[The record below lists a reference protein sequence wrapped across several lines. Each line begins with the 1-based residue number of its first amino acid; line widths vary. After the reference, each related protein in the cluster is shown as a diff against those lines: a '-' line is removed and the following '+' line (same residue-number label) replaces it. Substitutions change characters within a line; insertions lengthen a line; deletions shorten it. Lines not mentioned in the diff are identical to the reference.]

1 MKPGAPLAP
10 AVLEAAMSNNQ
21 QGQQALKV
29 GRDPRMLPEYEA
41 LRAEINKLSHASRPE
56 VDWHRIHQLASQI
69 FEKHGV
75 DLQTAIYFILARSR
89 LQGLSGFT
97 EGCEFL
103 ANLIVTQWESFWP
116 PVQQERARIEMLD
129 WFIARISNVIRQYP
143 ISHEDKRLVYR
154 CERALQ
160 LINEKLHNT
169 GLSRIPRVENLV
181 HFIKGYIHGLDEAES
196 VIASDKPSL
205 KKKEEQQIP
214 LMVFF
219 KADMEHDS
227 VSSPSAGTQHQP
239 QSSILIG
246 REKRQVKPTV
256 LKIEQHRKQRPAW
269 FWFGCGLLSCALP
282 VAAWFGWQYQQ
293 EAKLLAAQRLQ
304 QPATALP
311 QALSYDDI
319 RQARIVLGEQTL
331 QGMESELVAR
341 YQSQLTR
348 LEEASPLD
356 GYRHGEGLRNSLQM
370 LYPDSLAVKALDK
383 QWQMLLTEQQGEPIS
398 VPTYLDARARVDALL
413 DQLLELERQHKTVTI
428 SYLKS
433 QLYEVQKNLMQ
444 NIPFSL
450 RLSELE
456 ARKAAQE
463 PITAA
468 ALKGLENDLKAL
480 NVRLYRLS
488 VAEGG

>member
-1 MKPGAPLAP
+1 
-10 AVLEAAMSNNQ
+10 MSQNQ

-56 VDWHRIHQLASQI
+56 VDWQRIHQLASLI

-75 DLQTAIYFILARSR
+75 DLQTAIYFTLARSR

-116 PVQQERARIEMLD
+116 PVHQERARIEMLD
-129 WFIARISNVIRQYP
+129 WFIARISDVIRQYQ
-143 ISHEDKRLVYR
+143 ISHEDKRLIYR

-160 LINEKLHNT
+160 LISEKLHNAD
-169 GLSRIPRVENLV
+169 LSRIPRVENLV
-181 HFIKGYIHGLDEAES
+181 HFIEGYTHLFDETEIVIVSDEPGL
-196 VIASDKPSL
+196 
-205 KKKEEQQIP
+205 KEDLQIP
-214 LMVFF
+214 PMVFF
-219 KADMEHDS
+219 KSDMESDHGGT
-227 VSSPSAGTQHQP
+227 VSASTPHLP
-239 QSSILIG
+239 QGSILVG
-246 REKRQVKPTV
+246 REKGQVKPTV
-256 LKIEQHRKQRPAW
+256 LKIEQHRRQRPAW

-282 VAAWFGWQYQQ
+282 VMGWLGWQQHQQ
-293 EAKLLAAQRLQ
+293 EKTVAAQRLV
-304 QPATALP
+304 QPAAELPRALN
-311 QALSYDDI
+311 YDDI

-331 QGMESELVAR
+331 QNMESDLVAR
-341 YQSQLTR
+341 YQNQLTR
-348 LEEASPLD
+348 LEQTSPLYW
-356 GYRHGEGLRNSLQM
+356 YRYGEGLRNSLLM

-383 QWQMLLTEQQGEPIS
+383 QWQAQLGGQQGDVIS
-398 VPTYLDARARVDALL
+398 VPTYLDARAGVDALL
-413 DQLLELERQHKTVTI
+413 DQLLELERQRKTVTI

-450 RLSELE
+450 RLGELE
-456 ARKAAQE
+456 ARKASQE

-468 ALKGLENDLKAL
+468 ELKSLENDLKAL
-480 NVRLYRLS
+480 NIRLYQLQQGAS
-488 VAEGG
+488 GS

>member
-1 MKPGAPLAP
+1 
-10 AVLEAAMSNNQ
+10 MSQNQ

-56 VDWHRIHQLASQI
+56 VDWQRIHQLASLI

-75 DLQTAIYFILARSR
+75 DLQTAIYFTLARSR

-116 PVQQERARIEMLD
+116 PVHQERARIEMLD
-129 WFIARISNVIRQYP
+129 WFIARISDVIRQYQ
-143 ISHEDKRLVYR
+143 ISHEDKRLIYR

-160 LINEKLHNT
+160 LISEKLHNAD
-169 GLSRIPRVENLV
+169 LSRIPRVENLV
-181 HFIKGYIHGLDEAES
+181 HFIEGYTHLFDETEIVIVSDEPGL
-196 VIASDKPSL
+196 
-205 KKKEEQQIP
+205 KEELQIP
-214 LMVFF
+214 PMVFF
-219 KADMEHDS
+219 KSDMESDHGGT
-227 VSSPSAGTQHQP
+227 VSASTPHLP
-239 QSSILIG
+239 QGSILVG
-246 REKRQVKPTV
+246 REKGQVKPTV
-256 LKIEQHRKQRPAW
+256 LKIEQHRRQRPAW

-282 VAAWFGWQYQQ
+282 VMGWLGWQQHQQ
-293 EAKLLAAQRLQ
+293 EKTVAAQRLV
-304 QPATALP
+304 QPAAELP
-311 QALSYDDI
+311 RALSYDDI

-331 QGMESELVAR
+331 QNMESDLVAR
-341 YQSQLTR
+341 YQNQLTR
-348 LEEASPLD
+348 LEQTSPLYW
-356 GYRHGEGLRNSLQM
+356 YRYGEGLRNSLLM

-383 QWQMLLTEQQGEPIS
+383 QWQSALNGQQGDAIS
-398 VPTYLDARARVDALL
+398 VPTYLDARAGVDALL
-413 DQLLELERQHKTVTI
+413 DQLLELERQRKTVTI

-450 RLSELE
+450 RLGELE
-456 ARKAAQE
+456 ARKASQE

-468 ALKGLENDLKAL
+468 ELKSLENDLKAL
-480 NVRLYRLS
+480 NIRLYQLQQGDPGS
-488 VAEGG
+488 

>member
-1 MKPGAPLAP
+1 MRAPLI
-10 AVLEAAMSNNQ
+10 LEADMSQNQ

-56 VDWHRIHQLASQI
+56 VDWVRIHQLASQI

-75 DLQTAIYFILARSR
+75 DLQTAIYFTLARSR

-103 ANLIVTQWESFWP
+103 ANLIVTQWESVWP
-116 PVQQERARIEMLD
+116 PLHQERARIEMLD
-129 WFIARISNVIRQYP
+129 WFIARISDVIRQYQ
-143 ISHEDKRLVYR
+143 ISHEDKRLIYR

-160 LINEKLHNT
+160 LISEKLHNV

-181 HFIKGYIHGLDEAES
+181 HFIEGYTHLFDETEIVIVSDEPGL
-196 VIASDKPSL
+196 
-205 KKKEEQQIP
+205 KEELQIP
-214 LMVFF
+214 PMVFF
-219 KADMEHDS
+219 KPDIEQSHGS
-227 VSSPSAGTQHQP
+227 VASASTPHLP
-239 QSSILIG
+239 QGSILVG
-246 REKRQVKPTV
+246 REKGQVKPTV
-256 LKIEQHRKQRPAW
+256 LKIEPHRKQRPAW

-282 VAAWFGWQYQQ
+282 MMGWFGWQHQQQ
-293 EAKLLAAQRLQ
+293 EKAIAVQRLQ
-304 QPATALP
+304 QPAAALP

-331 QGMESELVAR
+331 QGMENELVSR
-341 YQSQLTR
+341 YQAQLDR
-348 LEEASPLD
+348 LERASPLYW
-356 GYRHGEGLRNSLQM
+356 YRYGDGLRNSLQM

-383 QWQMLLTEQQGEPIS
+383 QWQTALAGQQGDLNR
-398 VPTYLDARARVDALL
+398 VPTYLEARAGVDALI
-413 DQLLELERQHKTVTI
+413 DQLLELERQRKTVTI

-444 NIPFSL
+444 EVPFSL

-456 ARKAAQE
+456 ARKASQE

-468 ALKGLENDLKAL
+468 ELKGIESDLKAL
-480 NVRLYRLS
+480 NIRLYQLQQGLS
-488 VAEGG
+488 GS

>member
-1 MKPGAPLAP
+1 
-10 AVLEAAMSNNQ
+10 MSNNQ

-75 DLQTAIYFILARSR
+75 DLQTAIYFTLARSR

-103 ANLIVTQWESFWP
+103 ANLIVTQWDSFWP

-129 WFIARISNVIRQYP
+129 WFIARISDVIRQYQ

-160 LINEKLHNT
+160 LINEKLHNA

-181 HFIKGYIHGLDEAES
+181 HFIEGYTHLFDEAEI
-196 VIASDKPSL
+196 VIVSDEPGL
-205 KKKEEQQIP
+205 KEELQIP
-214 LMVFF
+214 PMVFF
-219 KADMEHDS
+219 KADMEHDGA
-227 VSSPSAGTQHQP
+227 SSSSAAQHLP
-239 QSSILIG
+239 QGSILIG
-246 REKRQVKPTV
+246 REKGQVKPTV
-256 LKIEQHRKQRPAW
+256 LKIEQHRRQRPAW

-282 VAAWFGWQYQQ
+282 VMAWFGWQHQQ

-304 QPATALP
+304 QPATELP
-311 QALSYDDI
+311 RALSYDDI

-341 YQSQLTR
+341 YQGQLAR
-348 LEEASPLD
+348 LEQSSPLD
-356 GYRHGEGLRNSLQM
+356 GYRYGEGLRSSLLM

-383 QWQMLLTEQQGEPIS
+383 QWQNALAGQQGEPIS
-398 VPTYLDARARVDALL
+398 VPTYLDARAGVDALL
-413 DQLLELERQHKTVTI
+413 DQLLELERQRKTVTI

-468 ALKGLENDLKAL
+468 DLKGLENDLKAL
-480 NVRLYRLS
+480 NVRLYQLQQGN
-488 VAEGG
+488 VGG

>member
-1 MKPGAPLAP
+1 MTH
-10 AVLEAAMSNNQ
+10 NQ
-21 QGQQALKV
+21 QGQQALNV

-56 VDWHRIHQLASQI
+56 VDWLRIHQLASQI

-75 DLQTAIYFILARSR
+75 DLQTAIYFTLARSR
-89 LQGLSGFT
+89 LQGLNGFT

-103 ANLIVTQWESFWP
+103 ANLIVTQWDSFWP

-129 WFIARISNVIRQYP
+129 WFIARISDVIRQYQ

-160 LINEKLHNT
+160 LISEKLHNA

-181 HFIKGYIHGLDEAES
+181 HFIEGYTHLFDEAEI
-196 VIASDKPSL
+196 VIVSDEPGL
-205 KKKEEQQIP
+205 KDELQIP
-214 LMVFF
+214 PMVYF
-219 KADMEHDS
+219 KGDMDQGS
-227 VSSPSAGTQHQP
+227 TSSSAQTSPHLP
-239 QSSILIG
+239 QGSILVG
-246 REKRQVKPTV
+246 REKGQVKPTV

-282 VAAWFGWQYQQ
+282 VAAWFGWQHQQ
-293 EAKLLAAQRLQ
+293 EAKVLAAQRLQ
-304 QPATALP
+304 QPAAELP
-311 QALSYDDI
+311 RVLSYDDI
-319 RQARIVLGEQTL
+319 RQARIVLGEQAL

-341 YQSQLTR
+341 YQSQLAR
-348 LEEASPLD
+348 LEQASPLD
-356 GYRHGEGLRNSLQM
+356 GYRYGEGLRSSLLM

-383 QWQMLLTEQQGEPIS
+383 QWQNALAGQQGDPIS
-398 VPTYLDARARVDALL
+398 VPTYLDARAGVDALL
-413 DQLLELERQHKTVTI
+413 DQLLELERQRKTVTI

-450 RLSELE
+450 RLNELE

-468 ALKGLENDLKAL
+468 DLKGLENDLKAL
-480 NVRLYRLS
+480 NVRLYQLQQ
-488 VAEGG
+488 GN

>member
-1 MKPGAPLAP
+1 
-10 AVLEAAMSNNQ
+10 MSNNQ

-75 DLQTAIYFILARSR
+75 DLQTAIYFTLARSR

-129 WFIARISNVIRQYP
+129 WFIARISDVIRQYQ

-160 LINEKLHNT
+160 LINEKLHNA

-181 HFIKGYIHGLDEAES
+181 HFIEGYTHLFDEAEI
-196 VIASDKPSL
+196 VIVSDEPGL
-205 KKKEEQQIP
+205 KDELQIP
-214 LMVFF
+214 PMVFF
-219 KADMEHDS
+219 KADMEHDT
-227 VSSPSAGTQHQP
+227 VSSSGAATPHLP
-239 QSSILIG
+239 QGSILVG
-246 REKRQVKPTV
+246 REKGQVKPTV
-256 LKIEQHRKQRPAW
+256 LKIEQHRRQRPAW

-282 VAAWFGWQYQQ
+282 VVAWFGWQHQQ

-319 RQARIVLGEQTL
+319 RQARIVLGEQAL

-341 YQSQLTR
+341 YQSQLAR
-348 LEEASPLD
+348 LEQASPLD
-356 GYRHGEGLRNSLQM
+356 GYRHGEGLRSSLQM

-383 QWQMLLTEQQGEPIS
+383 QWQNALAGQQGDPIS
-398 VPTYLDARARVDALL
+398 VPTYLDARAGVDALL
-413 DQLLELERQHKTVTI
+413 DQLLELERQRKTVTI

-468 ALKGLENDLKAL
+468 DLKGLENDLKAL
-480 NVRLYRLS
+480 NVRLYQLQQGN
-488 VAEGG
+488 GGG